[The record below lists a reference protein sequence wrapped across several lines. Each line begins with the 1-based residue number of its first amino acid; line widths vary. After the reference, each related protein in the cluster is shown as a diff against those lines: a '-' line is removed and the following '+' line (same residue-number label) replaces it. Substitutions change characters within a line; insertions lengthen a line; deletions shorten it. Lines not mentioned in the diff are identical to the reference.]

1 MTNEEK
7 NNALR
12 LVYTL
17 ARYDDATSIK
27 QLARILNYDATQ
39 LIKDIEAL
47 KNVCCQRIK

>member
-27 QLARILNYDATQ
+27 QLARILNY
-39 LIKDIEAL
+39 EAL
-47 KNVCCQRIK
+47 KNVCCQGIK